1 MQVLIS
7 LIQIQ
12 SQTTLSDLCFNCMLK
27 FIEDLIASR
36 MDNCFPERLFI
47 HKEVLIIMLG
57 FECARGM
64 SSPVDGG
71 GEFLFKIKG
80 FLQS

>member
-1 MQVLIS
+1 M
-7 LIQIQ
+7 
-12 SQTTLSDLCFNCMLK
+12 LS

-57 FECARGM
+57 LESARGM
-64 SSPVDGG
+64 SPPIDGG
-71 GEFLFKIKG
+71 GELLIQNQRLPAK
-80 FLQS
+80 LADLTAV

>member
-1 MQVLIS
+1 
-7 LIQIQ
+7 
-12 SQTTLSDLCFNCMLK
+12 MLN

-57 FECARGM
+57 FESARGM
-64 SSPVDGG
+64 SPPIDGD
-71 GEFLFKIKG
+71 GELLIQNQRLPAKLADLIAV
-80 FLQS
+80 